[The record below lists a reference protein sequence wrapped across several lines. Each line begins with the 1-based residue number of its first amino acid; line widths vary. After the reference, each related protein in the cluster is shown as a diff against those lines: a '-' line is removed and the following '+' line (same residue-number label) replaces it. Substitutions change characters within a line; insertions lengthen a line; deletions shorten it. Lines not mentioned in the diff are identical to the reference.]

1 MLARTILRQ
10 LTRACFSEQKVTS
23 QTSSSSI
30 ADFDANKEL
39 EIPVHL
45 RSYDKAKFEVP
56 LKKIKKN
63 SGSFSII

>member
-10 LTRACFSEQKVTS
+10 FTRACFSEKKVVN
-23 QTSSSSI
+23 QNSSSI
-30 ADFDANKEL
+30 ADFDSNKEL

-63 SGSFSII
+63 SGSFPII

>member
-1 MLARTILRQ
+1 MVNQNNA
-10 LTRACFSEQKVTS
+10 
-23 QTSSSSI
+23 SSI
-30 ADFDANKEL
+30 TDFDSNKEL

-63 SGSFSII
+63 SGDFSLI